1 MPDYKFVT
9 KFVVD
14 ATRGIINRK
23 TEERKYKDM
32 KITVL
37 EGGLSPER
45 DVSKKSARLIANAL
59 LRKGHEVALV
69 DLYDGIE
76 NDDSPVGSFF
86 RRGTVQP
93 YEYDIPESEPDLE
106 AVIAAHDGR
115 REWVGPRVIELC
127 QAADSV
133 VLGLH
138 GSHGENGQIQAL
150 LDAFN
155 IKYTGSGYL
164 GCAIAMDKD
173 LSKALVAGAG
183 IDTSKW
189 ITDSPA
195 NITLE
200 RIKEEIGIPCVMKPI
215 GCGSSCGVSVITSED
230 QVGPALEFARKY
242 EQLILVE
249 QYIKGREIT
258 VSILGDEA
266 LPITEIIPH
275 EGFYDYKNKYQPGLT
290 THICP
295 AELGEENTKRAA
307 DLALKIFRILRM
319 EQYGR
324 VDIIFDEE
332 NDRFWFIEANN
343 LPGMTDTSLL
353 PEAATHAGISY
364 DDLCD
369 RIARQ
374 CETRS

>member
-1 MPDYKFVT
+1 
-9 KFVVD
+9 
-14 ATRGIINRK
+14 
-23 TEERKYKDM
+23 M

-76 NDDSPVGSFF
+76 DDAPIQSYF

-93 YEYDIPESEPDLE
+93 YEYEIPESEPDLE
-106 AVIAAHDGR
+106 AVVAEHGGR
-115 REWVGPRVIELC
+115 RAWVGPRVIELC

-133 VLGLH
+133 FLGLH
-138 GSHGENGQIQAL
+138 GSHGENGQVQAL
-150 LDAFN
+150 LDAFD

-173 LSKALVAGAG
+173 FSKSIVAGAG
-183 IDTSKW
+183 LDTARW
-189 ITDSPA
+189 FTDDA
-195 NITLE
+195 KNVTLD
-200 RIKEEIGIPCVMKPI
+200 RIKNEIGIPCVIKPI
-215 GCGSSCGVSVITSED
+215 GCGSSCGVSVVKTED
-230 QVGPALEFARKY
+230 EVAAALEYADRY
-242 EQLILVE
+242 HQRILVE
-249 QYIKGREIT
+249 EYITGREIT
-258 VSILGDEA
+258 VSILDDKA

-275 EGFYDYKNKYQPGLT
+275 EGFYDYKNKYQAGLT

-295 AELGEENTKRAA
+295 AELGDEMTKRVNE
-307 DLALKIFRILRM
+307 LAERIFHLLRM

-324 VDIIFDEE
+324 VDMIVDEA
-332 NDRFWFIEANN
+332 NDKIWFIEANN

-353 PEAATHAGISY
+353 PEAAAHTGISY
-364 DDLCD
+364 EDLCD
-369 RIARQ
+369 RLAKQ
-374 CETRS
+374 CETKNA